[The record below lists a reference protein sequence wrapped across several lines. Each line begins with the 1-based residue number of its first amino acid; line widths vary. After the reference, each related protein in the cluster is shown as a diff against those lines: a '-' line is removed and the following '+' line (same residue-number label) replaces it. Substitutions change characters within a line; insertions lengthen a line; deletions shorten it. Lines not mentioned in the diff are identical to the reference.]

1 MRFLGRSVGPCT
13 NYITLKGGGGV
24 EVPLYSVILEG
35 WRFAHELYDSRQLRM
50 SSEWQSEFSPCGKRF
65 RCSATFRFDVL
76 TCVRLILVMLHYV
89 QHCLQTYFLLWR
101 SGATLRL
108 LPTVISLSLFTFS
121 V

>member
-13 NYITLKGGGGV
+13 NYITLKSGGGV

-35 WRFAHELYDSRQLRM
+35 RRFAHALHNSRQLCM
-50 SSEWQSEFSPCGKRF
+50 SSEWQSEFSPCGKKF

-89 QHCLQTYFLLWR
+89 
-101 SGATLRL
+101 
-108 LPTVISLSLFTFS
+108 
-121 V
+121 